1 MGVELEMTGETRD
14 DSLNDQIDDETDFVE
29 ALALRAND
37 VSNRS
42 QAPIVLKWGK
52 KTRTISACGRWF

>member
-14 DSLNDQIDDETDFVE
+14 DSLNDQIDDKTDFVE

-42 QAPIVLKWGK
+42 QASIVLKWEK
-52 KTRTISACGRWF
+52 KTWTISARGRWF